1 MADKRRT
8 PGVEQIVDE
17 QIRRWEILKKE
28 REREVQLPVL
38 TLSREAGSKGT
49 RLAEL
54 LAEDLGF
61 DLFHQN
67 IVHRMAESAK
77 LSARLIE
84 SLDEEGM
91 SIVKEWLTGF
101 SEGFW
106 PDQYLK
112 QLVKV
117 VGTMGKQ
124 GRAVIIGRGA
134 HFILPLRRCF
144 RVRVVAPAKMRIAQ
158 LAEEHELSK
167 PEAER
172 LMVKT
177 DSERRAFI
185 RQHFHTD
192 IADPHNYDL
201 VLSMERLS
209 LQNAVQ
215 TVRSCMERLAQEQR

>member
-17 QIRRWEILKKE
+17 QIRRWELLQKE
-28 REREVQLPVL
+28 QEKEVQYPVL

-49 RLAEL
+49 QLAEL

-67 IVHRMAESAK
+67 IVHRMAESSK

-91 SIVKEWLTGF
+91 SVVKEWLTGF

-117 VGTMGKQ
+117 VGTMGRQ

-134 HFILPLRRCF
+134 HFILPVRRCF
-144 RVRVVAPAKMRIAQ
+144 RVRVVSPAKMRIAQ
-158 LAEEHELSK
+158 LAEEQEISK

-172 LMVKT
+172 LMIKT

-185 RQHFHTD
+185 QQHFHTD
-192 IADPHNYDL
+192 ISDPHHYDL
-201 VLSMERLS
+201 VLNMERLS

-215 TVRSCMERLAQEQR
+215 TVRSCLEGLVRGQ

>member
-1 MADKRRT
+1 MADKSRT

-17 QIRRWEILKKE
+17 QIRRWELLGKE
-28 REREVQLPVL
+28 REKEVQYPVV

-49 RLAEL
+49 KLAEL
-54 LAEDLGF
+54 LAENLGF

-67 IVHRMAESAK
+67 IVHKMAESAK

-84 SLDEEGM
+84 SLDEEGL

-124 GRAVIIGRGA
+124 GQAVIIGRGA

-144 RVRVVAPAKMRIAQ
+144 RVRVVAPAKQRIAN
-158 LAEEHELSK
+158 LAEEHKISK
-167 PEAER
+167 PEAEKF
-172 LMVKT
+172 MIKT

-185 RQHFHTD
+185 RKYFHTD
-192 IADPHNYDL
+192 ISDPRHYDL
-201 VLSMERLS
+201 VINTERTS

-215 TVRSCMERLAQEQR
+215 TVRFCIDNLVQEQG